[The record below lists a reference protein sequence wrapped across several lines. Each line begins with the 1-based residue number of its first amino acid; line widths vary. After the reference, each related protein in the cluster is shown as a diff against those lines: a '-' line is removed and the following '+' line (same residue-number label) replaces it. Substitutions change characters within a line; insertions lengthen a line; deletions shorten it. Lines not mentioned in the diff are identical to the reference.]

1 MSITV
6 KKRSGATVPLAVEK
20 WQAQVAKVCQGVA
33 DVSQSMIEIKA
44 QVNFY
49 DGITTEEID
58 QITLRAI
65 VDLIDVESNPEIGHT
80 NYQYVAGKQRL
91 SMLRKNVYGSYKP
104 PRLYDIVK
112 KNVGTGLYTPEL
124 LEWYTEEEWDKMDN
138 IIDHSKDEAYS
149 YAAIEQLIEK
159 YLVRNRANKTIYE
172 TPQVRYM
179 IAAAT
184 VMHKEEPQRTR
195 LKYIREYYNAA
206 SDGLFTLATPVL
218 AGLGTP
224 TKQFSSCV
232 LIRSDD
238 DLDSIFASGEM
249 MAKYASKRAG
259 IGLEIGRL
267 RPLGSPIRGGEIMH
281 TGMIPFLK
289 KWFGDLRSCSQGG
302 IRNASAT
309 VFYPIWHYQ
318 FDDLIVLKN
327 NQGTDETRVRHMDY
341 GVALSAFFW
350 RRFKEQG
357 DITFFDPNEVPDL
370 YEAFYSNTE
379 EFERLYVKYEKRSDL
394 RKKTMSAE
402 EVFKSG
408 ILKER
413 TDTGRIYLVFVDNVM
428 NQGPFDPEYH
438 TIYQSNL
445 CCEILLP
452 TRPFK
457 RLDDDEGRIALCTL
471 GSINWGAFR
480 HPEDMRRA
488 CSILNRSLNNILDYQ
503 DFLSIQSKLSNEEI
517 RPLGIGITNLAF
529 WHAKRGYKYGDAE
542 ALEDVKTWMEHQAY
556 FLTEASVELAE
567 ERGACKDSDKTWYGK
582 GVFPW
587 ERRAAGVNE
596 LTDFTPSKELDWEG
610 LRAKM
615 KEHGVRN
622 ATQMA
627 IAPVESSSVVI
638 NSTNG
643 IEMPMSLI
651 TVKESKAGS
660 FTQVAPDYHN
670 NRVRKA
676 YQLMWEQTDC
686 VEYIKTAAVLA
697 AYVDQSISTNTF
709 YNPAHF
715 ENRKVPTTL
724 IAKNLMLAHHWGLK
738 TFYYSLIN
746 KAGAKSA
753 EKVNGIDFQDAGI
766 PSINGHVNGFDPMEM
781 EDDCEACKL

>member
-1 MSITV
+1 MAQITV
-6 KKRSGATVPLAVEK
+6 VKRDGNRVPLDLVK
-20 WQAQVAKVCQGVA
+20 WQSQIAKVCQGIA

-44 QVNFY
+44 QLHFH
-49 DGITTEEID
+49 DGISTREID
-58 QITLRAI
+58 AVTLRAC
-65 VDLIDVESNPEIGHT
+65 VDLIDIDANPDVGHV

-91 SMLRKNVYGSYKP
+91 SMLRKDVYGQYDP

-112 KNVGTGLYTPEL
+112 RNVATGLYTPEL
-124 LEWYTEEEWDKMDN
+124 LEWYTEEEWDRMQEF
-138 IIDHSKDEAYS
+138 IDHSKDEQYS

-159 YLVRNRANKTIYE
+159 YLVRNRSTKEIYE

-179 IAAAT
+179 VAAAT
-184 VMHKEEPQRTR
+184 VFHREEPHSARM
-195 LKYIREYYNAA
+195 KYIREYYNAA

-309 VFYPIWHYQ
+309 VFYPIWHHQ

-327 NQGTDETRVRHMDY
+327 NQGTEETRVRHMDY
-341 GVALSAFFW
+341 GVVLSAFFW
-350 RRFKEQG
+350 RRFKNREN
-357 DITFFDPNEVPDL
+357 ITFFDPNEVPDL
-370 YEAFYSNTE
+370 YEAFYKDTKL
-379 EFERLYVKYEKRSDL
+379 FEQLYTKYEKKPGL
-394 RKKTMSAE
+394 RKKVMSAE

-413 TDTGRIYLVFVDNVM
+413 TDTGRIYLVFIDNVM

-452 TRPFK
+452 TRPFR
-457 RLDDDEGRIALCTL
+457 RLDDESGRIALCTL

-488 CSILNRSLNNILDYQ
+488 CRILQRSLCNILDYQ
-503 DFLSIQSKLSNEEI
+503 DFLSVQSRLSNEEI
-517 RPLGIGITNLAF
+517 QPLGIGVTNLAY
-529 WHAKRGYKYGDAE
+529 WHAKRSLSYGDSD
-542 ALEDVKTWMEHQAY
+542 ALREVKTWIEHQAFY
-556 FLTEASVELAE
+556 LTEATVELAK
-567 ERGACKDSDKTWYGK
+567 ERGRCRDSDRTRYGQ
-582 GVFPW
+582 GQFPW
-587 ERRAAGVNE
+587 ELRAPGVNE
-596 LTDFTPSKELDWEG
+596 LTDFTPELDWEP
-610 LRAKM
+610 LREEM
-615 KEHGVRN
+615 KQHGVRN
-622 ATQMA
+622 ATLMA

-660 FTQVAPDYHN
+660 FTQVVPEYHKLK
-670 NRVRKA
+670 NR
-676 YQLMWEQTDC
+676 YQLMWDQRDC
-686 VEYIKTAAVLA
+686 AGYIKTAAVLA

-715 ENRKVPTTL
+715 ADRKVPTTL
-724 IAKNLMLAHHWGLK
+724 IAKNLMQAHHWGLK

-746 KAGAKSA
+746 KQGSK
-753 EKVNGIDFQDAGI
+753 GQDEELPELA
-766 PSINGHVNGFDPMEM
+766 VDLDL
-781 EDDCEACKL
+781 EDADCEACKL

>member
-1 MSITV
+1 MVIHV
-6 KKRSGATVPLAVEK
+6 IKRDGKRVPLDLEK
-20 WQAQVAKVCQGVA
+20 WQAQVAKVCKGIA

-44 QVNFY
+44 QPHFY
-49 DGITTEEID
+49 DGISTKEID
-58 QITLRAI
+58 EITLRA
-65 VDLIDVESNPEIGHT
+65 VVNLIDIEANPDIGHT

-91 SMLRKNVYGSYKP
+91 SMLRKDVYGDYQP

-112 KNVGTGLYTPEL
+112 KNIAVGLYTSEL
-124 LEWYTEEEWDKMDN
+124 LDWYSEEDWDKMDAML
-138 IIDHSKDEAYS
+138 DHEKDEHYS

-159 YLVRNRANKTIYE
+159 YLVRNRATKDIYE

-184 VMHKEEPQRTR
+184 VFHKEEPNSARMR
-195 LKYIREYYNAA
+195 YIKEYYNAA

-309 VFYPIWHYQ
+309 VFYPIWHHQ

-341 GVALSAFFW
+341 GVVLSAFFW
-350 RRFKEQG
+350 RRFKNKEN
-357 DITFFDPNEVPDL
+357 ITFFDPNEVPDL
-370 YEAFYSNTE
+370 YEAFYKDTALFE
-379 EFERLYVKYEKRSDL
+379 ELYVKYEKRSGL
-394 RKKTMSAE
+394 RKKTMAAE
-402 EVFKSG
+402 EVFKGG

-413 TDTGRIYLVFVDNVM
+413 TDTGRIYLVFIDNVM
-428 NQGPFDPEYH
+428 NQGPFDTEYH

-452 TRPFK
+452 TRSFK
-457 RLDDDEGRIALCTL
+457 RLDDDSGRIALCTL

-480 HPEDMRRA
+480 NPEDMRRA
-488 CSILNRSLNNILDYQ
+488 CRILQRSLCNILDYQ
-503 DFLSIQSKLSNEEI
+503 DFLSIQSKLSNDEI
-517 RPLGIGITNLAF
+517 QPLGVGVTNLAY
-529 WHAKRGYKYGDAE
+529 WHAKRSLRYGERDALGE
-542 ALEDVKTWMEHQAY
+542 VKSWMEHQAY
-556 FLTEASVELAE
+556 YLTEATVELAK
-567 ERGACKDSDKTWYGK
+567 ERGRCLDSDKTWYGQ

-587 ERRAAGVNE
+587 ERRAKGSNDLA
-596 LTDFTPSKELDWEG
+596 DFTPELDWEP
-610 LRAKM
+610 LRKEM

-622 ATQMA
+622 ATLMA

-651 TVKESKAGS
+651 TTKESKAGS
-660 FTQVAPDYHN
+660 FTQVAPEYQKLKN
-670 NRVRKA
+670 K
-676 YQLMWEQTDC
+676 YQLMWDQTDC
-686 VEYIKTAAVLA
+686 EGYLKTAAVLQV
-697 AYVDQSISTNTF
+697 YVDQSISTNTF

-715 ENRKVPTTL
+715 SDKKVPTTL
-724 IAKNLMLAHHWGLK
+724 IAKNLMNFLYWGGK
-738 TFYYSLIN
+738 TLYYSLIN
-746 KAGAKSA
+746 KAGS
-753 EKVNGIDFQDAGI
+753 KVQDDVPTVI
-766 PSINGHVNGFDPMEM
+766 TLK
-781 EDDCEACKL
+781 EDTYAYDDADCESCKL

>member
-1 MSITV
+1 MKINVT
-6 KKRSGATVPLAVEK
+6 KRSGNKEPLTLEK
-20 WQAQVAKVCQGVA
+20 WQAQVAKVCKGIA
-33 DVSQSMIEIKA
+33 DVSPSMIEIKS
-44 QVNFY
+44 QLHFY
-49 DGITTEEID
+49 DGITTQEID
-58 QITLRAI
+58 EITLRAI
-65 VDLIDVESNPEIGHT
+65 VDLIDVEQNPDVGHT
-80 NYQYVAGKQRL
+80 NYQYVAGKQRV
-91 SMLRKNVYGSYKP
+91 SMLRKDVYGRYDVP
-104 PRLYDIVK
+104 HLYDIVK
-112 KNVGTGLYTPEL
+112 KNVATGLYTSEL
-124 LEWYTEEEWDKMDN
+124 LEWYTESDWDKMNDML
-138 IIDHSKDEAYS
+138 DHSKDEQYS

-159 YLVRNRANKTIYE
+159 YLVKNRSTKEIYE
-172 TPQVRYM
+172 TPQIRYM
-179 IAAAT
+179 VAAAT
-184 VMHKEEPQRTR
+184 VFHKEEPNSARMR
-195 LKYIREYYNAA
+195 YIKEYYNAA

-309 VFYPIWHYQ
+309 VFYPIWHHQ

-327 NQGTDETRVRHMDY
+327 NQGTEETRVRHMDY
-341 GVALSAFFW
+341 GVVLSAFFW
-350 RRFKEQG
+350 RRFKNKEN
-357 DITFFDPNEVPDL
+357 ITFFDPNEVPDL
-370 YEAFYSNTE
+370 YQAFYSNTE
-379 EFERLYVKYEKRSDL
+379 LFEELYVKYEKQSGL
-394 RKKTMSAE
+394 RKKSMSAE

-413 TDTGRIYLVFVDNVM
+413 TDTGRIYLVFIDNVM
-428 NQGPFDPEYH
+428 KQGPFDPEYH

-452 TRPFK
+452 TKSFK
-457 RLDDDEGRIALCTL
+457 RLDDSDGRIALCTL

-480 HPEDMRRA
+480 NPEDMRRA
-488 CSILNRSLNNILDYQ
+488 CRILHRSLNNILDYQ
-503 DFLSIQSKLSNEEI
+503 DFLSIQSKLSNDEI
-517 RPLGIGITNLAF
+517 RPLGIGITNLAY
-529 WHAKRGYKYGDAE
+529 WHAKRNFKYGEKDALTE
-542 ALEDVKTWMEHQAY
+542 LKSWMEHLSFY
-556 FLTEASVELAE
+556 LTEASVELAK
-567 ERGACKDSDKTWYGK
+567 ERGKCLGSDKTRYGQ
-582 GVFPW
+582 GIFPW
-587 ERRAAGVNE
+587 ELRADGVNE
-596 LTDFTPSKELDWEG
+596 LTNFAPELDWET
-610 LRAKM
+610 LRNQM
-615 KEHGVRN
+615 KEYGVRN

-627 IAPVESSSVVI
+627 VAPVESSSVVI

-651 TVKESKAGS
+651 SVKESKAGS
-660 FTQVAPDYHN
+660 FVQVVPEYHKLKN
-670 NRVRKA
+670 K
-676 YQLMWEQTDC
+676 YQMMWEQKDC
-686 VEYIKTAAVLA
+686 DGYLKTAAVIA

-715 ENRKVPTTL
+715 ADRKVPTTL
-724 IAKNLMLAHHWGLK
+724 IAKNLMQSHYWGLK

-746 KAGAKSA
+746 KAGSKSQDETVLDLPSGFNDLA
-753 EKVNGIDFQDAGI
+753 E
-766 PSINGHVNGFDPMEM
+766 E
-781 EDDCEACKL
+781 DCESCKL

>member
-1 MSITV
+1 MIINVT
-6 KKRSGATVPLAVEK
+6 KRSGKKEPLNLEK
-20 WQAQVAKVCQGVA
+20 WQAQVAKVCSGIA
-33 DVSQSMIEIKA
+33 DVSPSMIEIKS
-44 QVNFY
+44 QLHFY
-49 DGITTEEID
+49 DGISTTQID
-58 QITLRAI
+58 EITLRAI
-65 VDLIDVESNPEIGHT
+65 VDLIDVENNPDVGHT

-91 SMLRKNVYGSYKP
+91 SMLRKDVYGDYEP
-104 PRLYDIVK
+104 PRLYNIVK
-112 KNVGTGLYTPEL
+112 TNVETGLYTSEL
-124 LEWYTEEEWDKMDN
+124 LDWYTEEDWDKMDSFM
-138 IIDHSKDEAYS
+138 DHSKDEQYS

-159 YLVRNRANKTIYE
+159 YLVKNRSTKQTYE
-172 TPQVRYM
+172 TPQIRYM
-179 IAAAT
+179 VASAT
-184 VMHKEEPQRTR
+184 IFHKEEPNSARMR
-195 LKYIREYYNAA
+195 YIKEYYNAA

-309 VFYPIWHYQ
+309 VFYPIWHHQ

-327 NQGTDETRVRHMDY
+327 NQGTDETRVRFMDY
-341 GVALSAFFW
+341 GVVLSAFFW
-350 RRFKEQG
+350 RRFKNKEN
-357 DITFFDPNEVPDL
+357 ITFFDPNEVPDL

-379 EFERLYVKYEKRSDL
+379 LFEKLYVKYEKQSGL
-394 RKKTMSAE
+394 RKKSMSAE

-452 TRPFK
+452 TKSFK
-457 RLDDDEGRIALCTL
+457 RLDDADGRIALCTL

-480 HPEDMRRA
+480 NPEDMRRA
-488 CSILNRSLNNILDYQ
+488 CRILHRSLNNILDYQ
-503 DFLSIQSKLSNEEI
+503 DFLSIQSKLSNDEI
-517 RPLGIGITNLAF
+517 RPLGIGITNLAY
-529 WHAKRGYKYGDAE
+529 WHAKRSFKYGEKDSLQE
-542 ALEDVKTWMEHQAY
+542 VKTWMEHQSY
-556 FLTEASVELAE
+556 YLTEASVELAQ
-567 ERGACKDSDKTWYGK
+567 ERGRCEHSDKTRYGQ

-587 ERRAAGVNE
+587 ELRAKGVNE
-596 LTDFTPSKELDWEG
+596 LANFEPELNWEG
-610 LRAKM
+610 LRAM
-615 KEHGVRN
+615 MRSYGVRN

-627 IAPVESSSVVI
+627 VAPVESSSVVI

-651 TVKESKAGS
+651 SVKESKAGS
-660 FTQVAPDYHN
+660 FVQVVPEYHKLKN
-670 NRVRKA
+670 K
-676 YQLMWEQTDC
+676 YQMMWEQKDC
-686 VEYIKTAAVLA
+686 DGYLKTAAVIA

-715 ENRKVPTTL
+715 PERKVPTTL
-724 IAKNLMLAHHWGLK
+724 IAKNLMQAHYWGLK

-746 KAGAKSA
+746 KAGSKS
-753 EKVNGIDFQDAGI
+753 QDETVLDL
-766 PSINGHVNGFDPMEM
+766 PSGFNDMDE
-781 EDDCEACKL
+781 ENCESCKL

>member
-1 MSITV
+1 MNKITV
-6 KKRSGATVPLAVEK
+6 IKRNGTQEILTLEK
-20 WQAQVAKVCQGVA
+20 WQTQVAKICKGIA

-44 QVNFY
+44 QPHFY
-49 DGITTEEID
+49 DGISTREID
-58 QITLRAI
+58 EITLRAI
-65 VDLIDVESNPEIGHT
+65 VDLIDVESNPDVGHT

-91 SMLRKNVYGSYKP
+91 SMLRKDVYGTFVP
-104 PRLYDIVK
+104 PNLFSIVK
-112 KNVGTGLYTPEL
+112 RNIDIGLYTPEL
-124 LEWYTEEEWDKMDN
+124 LTWYSEDDWNRMDDML
-138 IIDHSKDEAYS
+138 DHDKDEEYG

-159 YLVRNRANKTIYE
+159 YLVKNRSTKQTYE
-172 TPQVRYM
+172 TPQIRYM
-179 IAAAT
+179 VAAAT
-184 VMHKEEPQRTR
+184 VFHKEEPNSARMR
-195 LKYIREYYNAA
+195 YIKEYYNAA

-309 VFYPIWHYQ
+309 VFYPIWHHQ

-327 NQGTDETRVRHMDY
+327 NQGTEETRVRHMDY
-341 GVALSAFFW
+341 GVVLSAFFW
-350 RRFKEQG
+350 RRFKNKE

-370 YEAFYSNTE
+370 YEAFYKNTE
-379 EFERLYVKYEKRSDL
+379 LFEALYVKYEKRRDL
-394 RKKTMSAE
+394 RTKTMNAE
-402 EVFKSG
+402 DVFKGG

-413 TDTGRIYLVFVDNVM
+413 TDTGRIYLVFIDNVQ

-452 TRPFK
+452 TKSFK
-457 RLDDDEGRIALCTL
+457 RLDDAEGRIALCTL

-480 HPEDMRRA
+480 NPEDMRRA
-488 CSILNRSLNNILDYQ
+488 CRILQRSLCNILDYQ
-503 DFLSIQSKLSNEEI
+503 DFLSIQSKLSNDEI
-517 RPLGIGITNLAF
+517 QPLGIGITNLAY
-529 WHAKRGYKYGDAE
+529 WHAKRGLRYGETDA
-542 ALEDVKTWMEHQAY
+542 LQDVKTWMEHQAFY
-556 FLTEASVELAE
+556 LTEATVELAK
-567 ERGACKDSDKTWYGK
+567 ERGPCTHSDKTRYGQ

-587 ERRAAGVNE
+587 ELRANGVND
-596 LTDFTPSKELDWEG
+596 LADFTPELDWET
-610 LRAKM
+610 LRTNM
-615 KEHGVRN
+615 KQYGVRN
-622 ATQMA
+622 ATLMA
-627 IAPVESSSVVI
+627 VAPVESSSVVI

-651 TVKESKAGS
+651 STKESKAGS
-660 FTQVAPDYHN
+660 FTQVVPEYAKLKN
-670 NRVRKA
+670 K
-676 YQLMWEQTDC
+676 YQLMWEQKDC
-686 VEYIKTAAVLA
+686 VGYLKTACVIA

-715 ENRKVPTTL
+715 QDRKVPTTL
-724 IAKNLMLAHHWGLK
+724 IAKNLMQAQLWGLK

-746 KAGAKSA
+746 KAGSKQIEEIAP
-753 EKVNGIDFQDAGI
+753 EQTQINGIQ
-766 PSINGHVNGFDPMEM
+766 VNGFHFE
-781 EDDCEACKL
+781 ELEEDCEACKL